1 MDEKITKIVKKI
13 MIFCQIGAVVIPIVS
28 LGCASSDSYRGI
40 QSRYK
45 YLIDEQKASISSQK
59 KNNTYD
65 KEIMPM
71 TSRDYE
77 ALGDTSFNQGNL
89 SKAFIQYQKAL
100 ELDDSNITAQYKS
113 GLLYVI
119 SGFNEAAIKE
129 LKKVVTKDPNHNLG
143 YEGLGF
149 AYFQL
154 KEYEEAQ
161 KNFLQAIKLNPKLW
175 RSHNMLGVIY
185 DYERAHRKAVRFY
198 LHAISLKPNKGSL
211 YNNLGVSYYLMEH
224 YEKSEEAFQKALKY
238 GSTDKRTYNNLGLVL
253 SKLKRY
259 KQAFRAFKKAGNE
272 ARAYNNLGC
281 AYAKQGKRKEAIRS
295 FEKALE
301 LEPGFYTIA
310 SQNLSRVK
318 DISP

>member
-1 MDEKITKIVKKI
+1 MDEKIKKIVKKI
-13 MIFCQIGAVVIPIVS
+13 MIFCQIGALLIPIVS
-28 LGCASSDSYRGI
+28 LGCASTDGYRGI
-40 QSRYK
+40 KSSYK
-45 YLIDEQKASISSQK
+45 YLIDEQIANASSKDEDS
-59 KNNTYD
+59 KNSNN
-65 KEIMPM
+65 ILPM

-77 ALGDTSFNQGNL
+77 ALGDSFYNQHNL
-89 SKAFIQYQKAL
+89 SKAFIQYQKSL
-100 ELDDSNITAQYKS
+100 ELDGSNVNAQYKS

-119 SGFNEAAIKE
+119 SGFNEEAIKE
-129 LKKVVTKDPNHNLG
+129 FNKVVTKDPNHNLA

-149 AYFQL
+149 ACFQL
-154 KEYEEAQ
+154 KKYEEAE
-161 KNFLQAIKLNPKLW
+161 KNFLKAIKLNPKLW

-310 SQNLSRVK
+310 SQNLSRAK

>member
-1 MDEKITKIVKKI
+1 M
-13 MIFCQIGAVVIPIVS
+13 MICQIATVIVPVVS
-28 LGCASSDSYRGI
+28 LGCASTDGYRGV
-40 QSRYK
+40 QSSYK
-45 YLIDEQKASISSQK
+45 YLIDEQIANTSSQ
-59 KNNTYD
+59 NRNTIYD
-65 KEIMPM
+65 KNILPM

-100 ELDDSNITAQYKS
+100 ELDDSNINAQYKS

-119 SGFNEAAIKE
+119 GGFNEEAIKE
-129 LKKVVTKDPNHNLG
+129 FNKVVTKDPNHSLG

-154 KEYEEAQ
+154 KKYGEAQ
-161 KNFLQAIKLNPKLW
+161 KNFLKAIKLNPILW
-175 RSHNMLGVIY
+175 KSHNMLGVIN
-185 DYERAHRKAVRFY
+185 DYESAHRKAVRFY
-198 LHAISLKPNKGSL
+198 LHAISLKPNKGIL
-211 YNNLGVSYYLMEH
+211 HNNLGVSYYLMKH

-259 KQAFRAFKKAGNE
+259 GQAFRAFKKAGNE
-272 ARAYNNLGC
+272 AQAYNNLGC

-310 SQNLSRVK
+310 SQNLSRAK
-318 DISP
+318 DISR